1 MFVGDALRANDA
13 AFRRE
18 AFLLSQCNSG
28 NICALRLR
36 CSVHQ
41 LSLIRKVAVLMIPK
55 FWSTIVRLAHL
66 FEILAFRKTFASSMY
81 ALICSCFVYIPLATE
96 SDMPAESKHWKSKA
110 DKLRQNFRTK
120 SKLRRQA
127 FDQILDFLN
136 GNLEMDVVCHYCIT
150 NSEGEPCCQSRDDA
164 LAKCLKLL
172 LPFWS
177 KGFPVPLLYR
187 FKHYDEALSF
197 LTSGISAH
205 RLLIR
210 TLTNMDLAKAADVKQ
225 REYVDM
231 LLGELTLANADDL
244 PTINDDVL
252 EADDSFH
259 AVNSKRKQLVYQE
272 VVKQSFQPSAYLL
285 DEVIKPMDDHIN
297 RLLRRSEL
305 VNKVTLLGKHDSGWS
320 RLGWRSFGSSMDSS
334 SLEN

>member
-1 MFVGDALRANDA
+1 
-13 AFRRE
+13 
-18 AFLLSQCNSG
+18 
-28 NICALRLR
+28 
-36 CSVHQ
+36 
-41 LSLIRKVAVLMIPK
+41 
-55 FWSTIVRLAHL
+55 
-66 FEILAFRKTFASSMY
+66 
-81 ALICSCFVYIPLATE
+81 
-96 SDMPAESKHWKSKA
+96 MPAESKHWKSKA

-164 LAKCLKLL
+164 LAK
-172 LPFWS
+172 
-177 KGFPVPLLYR
+177 
-187 FKHYDEALSF
+187 
-197 LTSGISAH
+197 
-205 RLLIR
+205 
-210 TLTNMDLAKAADVKQ
+210 TLTNMDLAKAADAKQ

-305 VNKVTLLGKHDSGWS
+305 VNKEARAMCPTC
-320 RLGWRSFGSSMDSS
+320 MDSAFSERLLSGFPKELAKQPLEIQESTYNTVVSILDDLCMHCPVSTGPVEVKNGQIQHIASRRGRVACKGPIAAKES
-334 SLEN
+334 SYLMAAVRAFELQKHWVLEHTVPKKKTTAEIMKHSGRSLPTACNQHS